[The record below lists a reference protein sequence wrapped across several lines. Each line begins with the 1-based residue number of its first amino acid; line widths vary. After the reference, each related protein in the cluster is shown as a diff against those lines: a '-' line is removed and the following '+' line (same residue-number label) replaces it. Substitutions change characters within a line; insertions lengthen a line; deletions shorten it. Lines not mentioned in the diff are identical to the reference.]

1 MVPCTGKILTN
12 PELRLKGLNNMPRSI
27 YAPLGGLPQWKRV
40 TEMGRA
46 RSRAPTLVKSF
57 SGFTLAT

>member
-27 YAPLGGLPQWKRV
+27 HAPLVAFLNGS
-40 TEMGRA
+40 E
-46 RSRAPTLVKSF
+46 
-57 SGFTLAT
+57 